1 MNSSRVLRHGRAS
14 VAMSAALL
22 FSSVLSPHLAAQATS
37 PARTGA
43 SQKWPLTRPELSDYA
58 ETSRYDE
65 VVAYMK
71 QMAAAS
77 PQIHLTTYGYTYEG
91 RPLPLAVIGAP
102 GASPE
107 QVLATKK
114 TRVYIQGN
122 IHAGEVEGKEALLWL
137 LRSIAKGERNE
148 WLKTTVLMINPIY
161 NADGNERV
169 NVTNRGSQAGPV
181 GGMGTRENALGLD
194 LNRDG
199 TKMETAEARSM
210 ASLLTRYQPHVA
222 LDLHTTDGSSN
233 SGFNMTYETSLNPNN
248 SKAEMS
254 LLRDVLLPEITKTIK
269 AKHGSDWFYYGGV
282 SGAGADRA
290 WRSDAELAKPRYT
303 STYYGVRNILG
314 LLTETYS
321 YASFKTRITETY
333 WFLEETLGFVSKN
346 GVKIRDIVDAAN
358 KESIVGQQLA
368 VRQQLVKAPELKEIV
383 FAPTVS
389 KRNPYVADRPYRLR
403 PDGNTNRTT
412 EMLPFFGTA
421 EPTETSLA
429 PRAWVVSMASAT
441 AADAA
446 APGPGRAGGGGTGA
460 GGAGAAGA
468 AGGRG
473 AGGAGAAGAAGG
485 RGGGGGGGGG
495 FGGGGGGSPT
505 QRMIASLVDRLEA
518 HGVKYTITDKEIPFT
533 GERFKIATNVLADRE
548 YQGTHKGRTLTG
560 AWENT
565 QQSLPVGSLIIG
577 MDQPLARLAFILFDP
592 RSDDGFMWWNILDPV
607 LGATQS
613 PGYYP
618 VLRSMTAVGN

>member
-1 MNSSRVLRHGRAS
+1 MNLPRFSRIAGTLLTLSLVS
-14 VAMSAALL
+14 VSA
-22 FSSVLSPHLAAQATS
+22 VPTHLAAQATR
-37 PARTGA
+37 PARTMSDA
-43 SQKWPLTRPELSDYA
+43 WLTRPERTDYA
-58 ETSRYDE
+58 ETSRYDD
-65 VVAYMK
+65 VIAYMR
-71 QMAAAS
+71 QMAAASPQGSAASVKTASAS

-102 GASPE
+102 GASAE

-114 TRVYIQGN
+114 TRVYIQAN

-137 LRSIAKGERNE
+137 LRSIARGERNE
-148 WLKTTVLMINPIY
+148 WFKTTVLLINPIY

-181 GGMGTRENALGLD
+181 GGMGTRENAQGFD

-210 ASLLTRYQPHVA
+210 AGLLTRYAPHVA
-222 LDLHTTDGSSN
+222 MDLHTTDGSSN

-254 LLRDVLLPEITKTIK
+254 LLRDVLLPEVTKSIK
-269 AKHGSDWFYYGGV
+269 SKHGSDWFYYGGV
-282 SGAGADRA
+282 SGTGADRA

-333 WFLEETLGFVSKN
+333 WFLEEVLGYVASHGEK
-346 GVKIRDIVDAAN
+346 VRDVVAAAN
-358 KESIVGQQLA
+358 AESIIGHQLA
-368 VRQQLVKAPELKEIV
+368 VRQQLVKAPEPQRIV

-389 KRNPYVADRPYRLR
+389 TRNPYVPDRPYRLR
-403 PDGNTNRTT
+403 AADAPVTS
-412 EMLPFFGTA
+412 EMLPFYGTTQ
-421 EPTETSLA
+421 PTETSLA
-429 PRAWVVSMASAT
+429 PRVWAIPNSS
-441 AADAA
+441 A
-446 APGPGRAGGGGTGA
+446 APAAGGVAANAPVPPVGGGRGGA
-460 GGAGAAGA
+460 GGAGGPPPG
-468 AGGRG
+468 GGR
-473 AGGAGAAGAAGG
+473 A
-485 RGGGGGGGGG
+485 GGGG
-495 FGGGGGGSPT
+495 FGGGGGGTPT
-505 QRMIASLVDRLEA
+505 QRMIASVIDRLEA
-518 HGVKYTITDKEIPFT
+518 HGIAYTVTTRDIPLT
-533 GERFKIATNVLADRE
+533 GERFRIATNVLADRE

-565 QQSLPVGSLIIG
+565 EQTLPAGSLIIK

-592 RSDDGFMWWNILDPV
+592 RSDDGFMWWNIMDAV
-607 LGATQS
+607 LGMTPS
-613 PGYYP
+613 PTYYP
-618 VLRSMTAVGN
+618 VLRSMSAIAN